1 MSSVTVIGTGNVG
14 SAVAALAVKSGASV
28 QLLGRDAGRAS
39 AVANEVGAAA
49 GSVGDSLAGDIV
61 VLAVPYAAL
70 TELVQEYG
78 DQFDGKIGLCQ
89 AS

>member
-49 GSVGDSLAGDIV
+49 GPLATRSLGTSSCSRC
-61 VLAVPYAAL
+61 P
-70 TELVQEYG
+70 TPR
-78 DQFDGKIGLCQ
+78 
-89 AS
+89 